1 MIHSYPGWEP
11 KPDSPLAQALV
22 KAYEQ
27 ASGIT
32 PRVYSIHAGLE
43 CGLFMEK
50 YPNMDCSSIGPELN
64 YPHSPDERLLISSV
78 APFYNVLITA
88 LENLAK

>member
-1 MIHSYPGWEP
+1 MIISRYPGWEP
-11 KPDSPLAQALV
+11 KPDSPLTQSLV

-27 ASGIT
+27 TVGIT

-50 YPNMDCSSIGPELN
+50 YPDLDCSSIGPELN
-64 YPHSPDERLLISSV
+64 NPHSPDERLLISSV
-78 APFYNVLITA
+78 APFDGVFIT
-88 LENLAK
+88 EMKNLA